1 MKYPSSILQKILDK
15 FRPLQI
21 FDDGESDQDIR
32 MILAKAM
39 KGIDP
44 AFDWIC
50 EIYYDAG
57 SFIYSTYVIMGGSYQ
72 GVMKYFRRTYSL
84 SEDGKSA
91 VINDDAVEVRPKQV
105 WETVEGVEDEEEI
118 VATEATT
125 ATATTATT
133 ATTEPIEIRANCS
146 CRENGQQN
154 REEIEMANLTQSAPN
169 ETVGT
174 QAQAPAV
181 ASTPPVQAPAA
192 TPATQTPASPVLT
205 VQQAIAACPDLRPLV
220 AMAERAQAQEDARKA
235 DLVTRLSTAQQV
247 YDLSALQSK
256 PLDELEKIAALVS
269 IDTPRVDFSSRG
281 LVQEPRVNSTPPAIR
296 ELPDPWGL
304 EAKGIKLN

>member
-1 MKYPSSILQKILDK
+1 MKYSSSILQKILDK

-39 KGIDP
+39 KGLDP

-72 GVMKYFRRTYSL
+72 GVMKYYRRTYSL
-84 SEDGKSA
+84 SGDGKSA
-91 VINDDAVEVRPKQV
+91 TINDDAIEVHPKQV
-105 WETVEGVEDEEEI
+105 WETVGEGKEDEEEI
-118 VATEATT
+118 IATEATT
-125 ATATTATT
+125 
-133 ATTEPIEIRANCS
+133 TEEIEISANCS
-146 CRENGQQN
+146 CCENQRNSQQN
-154 REEIEMANLTQSAPN
+154 REEIEMANLTQTNIP
-169 ETVGT
+169 ETET

-181 ASTPPVQAPAA
+181 ASPVAPVQAPPQIQAQQA
-192 TPATQTPASPVLT
+192 PASPVLT
-205 VQQAIAACPDLRPLV
+205 VQQALAACPDLRPLV
-220 AMAERAQAQEDARKA
+220 AMAERFQAQEDARKTH
-235 DLVTRLSTAQQV
+235 LVTQLSTTQQV
-247 YDLSALQSK
+247 YDLAALQAK
-256 PLDELEKIAALVS
+256 PVDELEKIAALVG
-269 IDTPRVDFSSRG
+269 IDTPKVDFSSRG
-281 LVQEPRVNSTPPAIR
+281 LTQEPRVNSAPPIR

>member
-39 KGIDP
+39 KSLDP

-57 SFIYSTYVIMGGSYQ
+57 SFIYSTYVIMGGNYQ

-91 VINDDAVEVRPKQV
+91 SINDDAIEVHPKQV
-105 WETVEGVEDEEEI
+105 WETVGDKESGENEEEI
-118 VATEATT
+118 VATQSEIQP
-125 ATATTATT
+125 
-133 ATTEPIEIRANCS
+133 EEIRANCS
-146 CRENGQQN
+146 CRDNGKQN
-154 REEIEMANLTQSAPN
+154 TEEIEMANATTNPPT
-169 ETVGT
+169 ETVE
-174 QAQAPAV
+174 AQAPAV
-181 ASTPPVQAPAA
+181 AQAPT
-192 TPATQTPASPVLT
+192 TPSNPVLT
-205 VQQAIAACPDLRPLV
+205 VQQAVASCPELQPLIAA
-220 AMAERAQAQEDARKA
+220 AERYQAQENARKA
-235 DLVTRLSTAQQV
+235 DLVSRLSTAQQV
-247 YDLSALQSK
+247 YDLAALQSK
-256 PLDELEKIAALVS
+256 PLDELEKIASLVS
-269 IDTPRVDFSSRG
+269 IDIPKVDYSSRG
-281 LVQEPRVNSTPPAIR
+281 LTQEPRANSAPAVK

-304 EAKGIKLN
+304 AAKGIQLN